1 MSAAVGRSSS
11 HTAIRSG
18 VGWATNILG
27 STISSTQ
34 QSPRAL
40 VPEVETQSVTHA
52 YTLVCTCFQ
61 GTTGYLLT
69 SPVMVGSRMA
79 LTFALVEG

>member
-1 MSAAVGRSSS
+1 MFTSYRDREKHGLILLIPQEHVRTRAGVSAVTSGGGSVSAAVGRSSS

-34 QSPRAL
+34 QSPRAR
-40 VPEVETQSVTHA
+40 
-52 YTLVCTCFQ
+52 
-61 GTTGYLLT
+61 GT
-69 SPVMVGSRMA
+69 
-79 LTFALVEG
+79 